1 MLKLYNKLLKRY
13 GKQGWWPLWSSRLNK
28 FEYNSINPKNF
39 NQKLE
44 ICLGAILTQ
53 NTNWKNAEKALM
65 NLIKNNLINVKKLDK
80 IKENKLALLIKS
92 SGYYRQKARKIKEFV
107 KFLIS
112 KKEINRENLLS
123 VWGIGKETADS
134 ILLYAY
140 NKPFFVVDNYTKK
153 LFSNL
158 NYCKKDISY
167 DELQE
172 LITKKI
178 PKEVNVYKEFH
189 SLIIA
194 YGKTV

>member
-13 GKQGWWPLWSSRLNK
+13 GKQGWWPLWRSKLNK

-140 NKPFFVVDNYTKK
+140 NKPFFVIDNYTKK

>member
-1 MLKLYNKLLKRY
+1 MLKLYNKLLKQY
-13 GKQGWWPLWSSRLNK
+13 GKQGWWLLFNYK
-28 FEYNSINPKNF
+28 TEIFEYKSLIPKTQ

-53 NTNWKNAEKALM
+53 GTNWKNAEKALM
-65 NLIKNNLINVKKLDK
+65 NLIKNNLININKLDK

-107 KFLIS
+107 KFLKS
-112 KKEINRENLLS
+112 NKKITRENLLS

-140 NKPFFVVDNYTKK
+140 NEPSFVIDNYTKK

-167 DELQE
+167 DELQR
-172 LITKKI
+172 LITNKI
-178 PKEVNVYKEFH
+178 PKNINVYKEFH
-189 SLIIA
+189 SLIVA
-194 YGKTV
+194 YGKNF